1 MFIKKMIFLLCL
13 IFSTVQAQDTI
24 RGSYSY
30 TYGDNESLV
39 EARQTCKDLA
49 LREAIESYA
58 VFIESSTQVE
68 NFQTRDDIVESIS
81 AGYLQNVSI
90 VDQQEEG
97 RTITMTVE
105 AFVSPEEVKS
115 IIDKLVRDQQ
125 DESPAQDSTE
135 SATQASDDKSE
146 PASDMTTQYENKLTA
161 IDNLQKQNN
170 YNLAILQIT
179 RLKSY
184 LKKHTPRKE
193 NNFRWDVYKVN
204 YQYISLLQ
212 DFLQFKIY
220 KKERNRIKAAQTLK
234 LIAVKRNSLQIGLN
248 NLEKYENLSEK
259 EETIKQNTLKRG
271 YQLLN
276 SIRKEAQVV
285 RQRRQ

>member
-146 PASDMTTQYENKLTA
+146 PASNMTTQYENKLTA

>member
-1 MFIKKMIFLLCL
+1 KMIFLLCL

-24 RGSYSY
+24 QGSYSY

-58 VFIESSTQVE
+58 VFIESSTKVE
-68 NFQTRDDIVESIS
+68 NFQTKDDIVESIS
-81 AGYLQNVSI
+81 AGYLQNVT
-90 VDQQEEG
+90 VVEQQEEG

-105 AFVSPEEVKS
+105 AVVSPEEVKS
-115 IIDKLVRDQQ
+115 IIDKLVMDQQ
-125 DESPAQDSTE
+125 DEPSVQDSTKAI
-135 SATQASDDKSE
+135 SQKTDNKAE
-146 PASDMTTQYENKLTA
+146 PASDITTQYENKLTA

-170 YNLAILQIT
+170 YNLALLKIT
-179 RLKSY
+179 RLKSL
-184 LKKHTPRKE
+184 LKRHSPRKE
-193 NNFRWDVYKVN
+193 NNFRWDLYKVN